1 MKLGFL
7 TAIVPDLSLDEIV
20 AFAAAEG
27 FECLEVCCWP
37 PGKAERRYAGVTH
50 IDVVGLDEGRA
61 KGLRDLFEK
70 NDLSISGLGYY
81 PNPLSPDPAEAR
93 VAVEHIKTVLRAAP
107 ILGVKQVNTFVGRD
121 PAKTVDEQWAHFVE
135 TWVPIVAVAEEQ
147 GVRIGIENCPM
158 IFTGDE
164 WPGGKNLA
172 ATPKVWRRM
181 FEEVSS
187 PSFGLN
193 FDPSH
198 FIWQHMDYLK
208 PLREFKERIF
218 HVHAKDVR
226 LDRDDLDDVGI
237 MATPLEYHK
246 PKLPGLG
253 DVNWGRF
260 FSVLSDTG
268 YDGPVVVE
276 VEDRAYEGSLD
287 LRKQALTQ
295 SLRFL
300 RGFA

>member
-7 TAIVPDLSLDEIV
+7 TAIVPDLSLEEIV

-50 IDVVGLDEGRA
+50 IDVVTLDE
-61 KGLRDLFEK
+61 KGANSIRELLDK
-70 NDLSISGLGYY
+70 NGLSISGLGYY
-81 PNPLSPDPAEAR
+81 PNPLAPDAQEAE
-93 VAVEHIKTVLRAAP
+93 VAVEHLKTVIRAAP
-107 ILGVKQVNTFVGRD
+107 LLGVTQVNTFVGRD
-121 PAKTVDEQWAHFVE
+121 WTKTIDAQWAHFVE
-135 TWVPIVAVAEEQ
+135 TWVPIVAVAEEK
-147 GVRIGIENCPM
+147 GVNVGIENCPM
-158 IFTGDE
+158 IFSGDE

-181 FEEVSS
+181 FEEIPS
-187 PSFGLN
+187 PNFGLN

-208 PLREFKERIF
+208 PLREFKDRIF
-218 HVHAKDVR
+218 HIHAKDVR
-226 LDRDDLDDVGI
+226 VDRDRLDDVGI
-237 MATPLEYHK
+237 MATPLEFHN

-253 DVNWGRF
+253 DVNWGQF

-268 YDGPVVVE
+268 YEGPVVIE
-276 VEDRAYEGSLD
+276 VEDRAYEGSLE
-287 LRKQALTQ
+287 RREHALTQ
-295 SLRFL
+295 SLRYL
-300 RGFA
+300 KGFA